1 MRLIFLNLA
10 RHFLRGLLLYDFGV
24 LARFQMLIT
33 SRHNPEQS
41 ARATLTQ
48 VSRDAY
54 TQPEQL
60 LQRFINSTRH
70 AKLPCSVICQVG
82 KRSVGATRGFVS
94 SRMHGMGGI
103 RTPSVLLAKD
113 APSVGHSSRAL
124 AASFMP
130 TTSHQQLVLR
140 NWEGERLHYSLVGL

>member
-1 MRLIFLNLA
+1 
-10 RHFLRGLLLYDFGV
+10 
-24 LARFQMLIT
+24 MLIT

-60 LQRFINSTRH
+60 LQSFINSTRH

-82 KRSVGATRGFVS
+82 MYSVRATERFCQQPEARDGGHPDAITTLDHGRP
-94 SRMHGMGGI
+94 SRW
-103 RTPSVLLAKD
+103 P
-113 APSVGHSSRAL
+113 
-124 AASFMP
+124 
-130 TTSHQQLVLR
+130 
-140 NWEGERLHYSLVGL
+140 